1 MGCDFTEVMQARRGV
16 GIAAIRKAGREE
28 GEEKGVGGGDRSEG
42 IMPTFWH
49 LIPHF

>member
-28 GEEKGVGGGDRSEG
+28 GEEKGVGGGTEARGSCPPFG
-42 IMPTFWH
+42 I
-49 LIPHF
+49 